1 MARNRFALGLSLL
14 LLAGC
19 QSGGSQEIVEADTDP
34 AFTTPE
40 TIGEL
45 DFGILP
51 EASGMT
57 ISRIRDNHF
66 WFVNDA
72 GNAAQLIGIDGNNMQ
87 HQKYRVNNARN
98 HDWEDLA
105 AFELNGESWILI
117 ADVGDNNA
125 IRDHVRFY
133 FVREPAMG
141 ANPRD
146 ALQALG
152 PINFVYE
159 DGPRDVESVA
169 VDVARDAIYLLS
181 KRTKPPVLYSLPLRS
196 TMHATQRLSAKRLGP
211 VNTLPAPS
219 QLELRLFPKYGKY
232 RAQPTAMELSA
243 DGSAIALLTYG
254 EAYCFAITPEQSWL
268 DALNTEP
275 MTIGM
280 PYLAQPETIALDA
293 DGYAY
298 ISTEREAAPLLKFK
312 PTDKE

>member
-1 MARNRFALGLSLL
+1 MARARFALGLSLL

-19 QSGGSQEIVEADTDP
+19 QSGGSQEIVEADANP
-34 AFTTPE
+34 AFNTPE

-57 ISRIRDNHF
+57 ASRIRDKYF

-72 GNAAQLIGIDGNNMQ
+72 GNAAQLIGINGDNMQ
-87 HQKYRVNNARN
+87 HQTFRVGNARN

-125 IRDHVRFY
+125 IRDHVRLY
-133 FVREPAMG
+133 FVQEPAAD
-141 ANPRD
+141 ANPRV

-196 TMHATQRLSAKRLGP
+196 TMHATQRLSAKRIGA
-211 VNTLPAPS
+211 VNSLPAPS
-219 QLELRLFPKYGKY
+219 QLELRLFPRYGKY
-232 RAQPTAMELSA
+232 RAQPTAMELST

-254 EAYCFAITPEQSWL
+254 EAYCFALAPEQSWL
-268 DALNTEP
+268 DALNAEP

-293 DGYAY
+293 EGYAY